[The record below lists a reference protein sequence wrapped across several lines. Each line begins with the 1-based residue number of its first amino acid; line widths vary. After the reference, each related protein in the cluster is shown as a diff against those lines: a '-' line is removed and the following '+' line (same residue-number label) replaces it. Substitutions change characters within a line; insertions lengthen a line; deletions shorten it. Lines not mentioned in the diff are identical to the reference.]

1 MAKVTNLNTKQSL
14 LDKAKAEIAEEFEE
28 KAVSTLKNKLRELH
42 RAELIVDNLK
52 EEIKILEEKIKR
64 GDVEEL

>member
-1 MAKVTNLNTKQSL
+1 MSVTSIKGKQSL
-14 LDKAKAEIAEEFEE
+14 IDKAKAEIAEEFETA
-28 KAVSTLKNKLRELH
+28 AVKRLKEKLRELA

-52 EEIKILEEKIKR
+52 EGIKMLEEKIKR